1 MEKAPSVQNLVTM
14 KMKCLNEAISKKN
27 LEDPKFVMPLLVSV
41 QTEDVENEDFRQAL
55 DLVVVIDVSG
65 SMKGQKI
72 ELVKTTLDFVIDEL
86 DERDRISIITFNS
99 NVNKICGLKSMTK
112 SNKEGLKDLCKTKL
126 NPKGCTNIKKAMTS
140 AYNVLIERT
149 QANDSSA
156 IFLISDG
163 QDTCGNNLIHIEN
176 AINDKI
182 KKIKQKNEV
191 VQVHT
196 FGYGDDHDEKVL
208 AMISRSA
215 VGNFYYIKNP
225 SFIDECFIDSF
236 GYLMSSF
243 GKNVE
248 LEVHLSNGISFGRT
262 QEGSWEKKTNRVG
275 VIQVPTLALGKSID
289 FIAEIKFDQKKIQYQ
304 KDGVLK
310 IGSLDMTFNSLG
322 QVFTFDEVLKIK
334 MVETDTEK
342 GPVCI
347 AVEENYVKFQA
358 SEVMKEAKKQM
369 DAGKEKESKWMVDDF
384 VQKSNKLKSLGV
396 QFKKELFQKVSV
408 SNLQSSKKYYQAQC
422 MLEKDCFNAEM
433 MAPEYRKNNFKQN
446 KMRSRREKKF

>member
-1 MEKAPSVQNLVTM
+1 MEKTPSVQNLVSM
-14 KMKCLNEAISKKN
+14 KMKCLRAAISKKE
-27 LEDPKFVMPLLVSV
+27 LSDPKFLMPLLVSIK
-41 QTEDVENEDFRQAL
+41 TEDVENEDFRQAL
-55 DLVVVIDVSG
+55 DLVLVIDVSG

-99 NVNKICGLKSMTK
+99 NINKICGLKSMTK
-112 SNKEGLKDLCKTKL
+112 ANKEGLKELCKKKL
-126 NPKGCTNIKKAMTS
+126 IPKGCTNIKKAMTS

-163 QDTCGNNLIHIEN
+163 QDTCGNNLIHIET

-182 KKIKQKNEV
+182 KKMKAKSEV

-248 LEVHLSNGISFGRT
+248 LEVHLANGVSFGRA
-262 QEGSWEKKTNRVG
+262 QEGSWDIKTDRVG
-275 VIQVPTLALGKSID
+275 VIQVPTLALGKSLD
-289 FIAEIKFDQKKIQYQ
+289 FVAEIKFDSKKVQYQ
-304 KDGVLK
+304 KDVLLK
-310 IGSLDMTFNSLG
+310 VGSLDMNFNSLG
-322 QVFTFDEVLKIK
+322 KVFTFDDQLKIK
-334 MVETDTEK
+334 MVETDGER
-342 GPVCI
+342 GESCVE
-347 AVEENYVKFQA
+347 VEESYVKFQA
-358 SEVMKEAKKQM
+358 SEVMKEAKKKL

-384 VQKSNKLKSLGV
+384 VKRSDQMGSLGTR
-396 QFKKELFQKVSV
+396 FKKELYQKVNM
-408 SNLQSSKKYYQAQC
+408 SNVRSSKKYHQAQF
-422 MLEKDCFNAEM
+422 MLERDCFNAEM
-433 MAPEYRKNNFKQN
+433 MAPEYQNYNFKQK
-446 KMRSRREKKF
+446 KMRSRKI